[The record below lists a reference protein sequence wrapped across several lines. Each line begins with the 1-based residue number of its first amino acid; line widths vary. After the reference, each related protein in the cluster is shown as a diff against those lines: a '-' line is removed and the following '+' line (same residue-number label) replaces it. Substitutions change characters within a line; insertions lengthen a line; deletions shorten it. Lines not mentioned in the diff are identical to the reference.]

1 MNTEGF
7 RLQRQVIL
15 NAGYSTGIL
24 SKICL
29 QEPWLLPNQACEGQI
44 CSYSSISSLQQEKL
58 VVQLNKYTA
67 LCRVTLLLTR
77 QGAKPYNGYRSN
89 EEQRL
94 HPNSSRARSSS
105 SSSNLRANG
114 DKLTEHRDYA
124 NYS

>member
-1 MNTEGF
+1 MSRIISEIVTIEGRTTEVQQDEYRGIQTATASYTQC
-7 RLQRQVIL
+7 RLL
-15 NAGYSTGIL
+15 NWNSFQNMLARAL
-24 SKICL
+24 
-29 QEPWLLPNQACEGQI
+29 A
-44 CSYSSISSLQQEKL
+44 
-58 VVQLNKYTA
+58 TA
-67 LCRVTLLLTR
+67 KPGLRGVTLLLTR